1 MKESIVI
8 QDISKSFRKKKF
20 EKNKEQFYNTY
31 FSSDEGIDHFDS
43 EFSGSE
49 CEKITIYQDDLYRSN
64 NYLIVVNKAIQESIK
79 LYNAKAIGDF
89 YFEKGDSMYCTVT
102 APDGTPLFR
111 FQVVRENVPA
121 ISAFLFRIILSNERG
136 SFVPAND
143 HLSVQMAN
151 KRYNEKTRK
160 MLLKAS
166 IPFFIFAP
174 FGFLIFLAV
183 AFLKGIVGGEIGYA
197 AIFGVL
203 ALLLV
208 WIFVEKIKSVKK
220 LPED

>member
-8 QDISKSFRKKKF
+8 QNISQAFRKKKF

-31 FSSDEGIDHFDS
+31 FTSDEGIDHFDA

-49 CEKITIYQDDLYRSN
+49 CEKITIYQDDLYRST

-79 LYNAKAIGDF
+79 LYNTRAIADF
-89 YFEKGDSMYCTVT
+89 YFVKSDSMYCIVT
-102 APDGTPLFR
+102 APDGNALIR
-111 FQVVRENVPA
+111 IQVSRENIA
-121 ISAFLFRIILSNERG
+121 TLSAFLFRIILSNERD

-160 MLLKAS
+160 MLLKAN

-174 FGFLIFLAV
+174 IGALMFFGAT
-183 AFLKGIVGGEIGYA
+183 FLKGIVGGEIGYA
-197 AIFGVL
+197 AVFGIL
-203 ALLLV
+203 SILLV
-208 WIFVEKIKSVKK
+208 WIFIEKIKSVKK